1 MSVTNEVEL
10 DIISYPAQWK
20 KEGRVPDI
28 SLEDFVLGQEQTK
41 TIGSYRLDVP
51 ADNLVAVKAGADE
64 FGEQKFFTL
73 FDYEVPC
80 ENNASASLTDW
91 SYTVLDPAYAAQ
103 LQKNPP
109 KNPAPPPPSGFI
121 YKIEAHLGN
130 LSPQT
135 GNPSPITLLT
145 TIPAKPPACA
155 GDNLN
160 LAFQPQCADR
170 RRPVLP
176 TDILLASNWNIRGDF
191 LTYLTGFN
199 ENTVKITVG
208 ESKDPMRK
216 NLTGMR
222 LSPARLA
229 AVRVYQ
235 TPPAATESRPYF
247 VNV

>member
-91 SYTVLDPAYAAQ
+91 SSQFSILRTRRSCRRILPRIRR
-103 LQKNPP
+103 LR
-109 KNPAPPPPSGFI
+109 
-121 YKIEAHLGN
+121 
-130 LSPQT
+130 
-135 GNPSPITLLT
+135 LLRDSST
-145 TIPAKPPACA
+145 
-155 GDNLN
+155 
-160 LAFQPQCADR
+160 R
-170 RRPVLP
+170 
-176 TDILLASNWNIRGDF
+176 
-191 LTYLTGFN
+191 
-199 ENTVKITVG
+199 
-208 ESKDPMRK
+208 SKH
-216 NLTGMR
+216 T
-222 LSPARLA
+222 
-229 AVRVYQ
+229 
-235 TPPAATESRPYF
+235 
-247 VNV
+247 